1 MVDIKV
7 TLLSLFVINI
17 INEISNKIRTWLH
30 DGNCDLYELSSYVF
44 VERHRHTRKG
54 GGVGIFIKNDVSFQD
69 RNNSYS
75 IHDVFESIFIEIDK
89 HVFNKNSNIVIG
101 VIYRPPNTDINC
113 YNESLNVILEK
124 LKNENKLC
132 FFMDDY
138 NINLLN
144 SEKHYPTSDFVELM
158 HSYSFLSLINRPT
171 RITATSATLID
182 NILVLLWLTEFIP
195 VNPPSCVY
203 W

>member
-1 MVDIKV
+1 M
-7 TLLSLFVINI
+7 
-17 INEISNKIRTWLH
+17 
-30 DGNCDLYELSSYVF
+30 
-44 VERHRHTRKG
+44 
-54 GGVGIFIKNDVSFQD
+54 
-69 RNNSYS
+69 
-75 IHDVFESIFIEIDK
+75 FESIFIEIDK

-113 YNESLNVILEK
+113 FNESLNVILDK

-132 FFMDDY
+132 FLMGDY

-144 SEKHYPTSDFVELM
+144 SDKRNPTSDFVELM

-182 NILVLLWLTEFIP
+182 NIFVNYSDLQNSFQCILVTDISDHLPVVFIDRNS
-195 VNPPSCVY
+195 VTDSSEGY
-203 W
+203 I